1 MSSQLNP
8 VNTAITSRSLAWGFL
23 SAAMEYPE
31 GELTELIRAGDVER
45 RARELFIEIYSEL
58 ADKINWAALREAG
71 EADFLSIEYTR
82 LFDVGG
88 SDGPPCALNSGAA
101 KGDSRMGLLEELV
114 RFYNYFGLT
123 AAGTEANEL
132 PDHLSSQFEFMHYL
146 IHQQGEC
153 VETGAAADD
162 YIRAQ
167 RDFLNRHPSS
177 WVPLLAA
184 NLVKHKAA
192 PYYLTLGQLM
202 DEFVQ
207 LEQRHLELA
216 VAALPPPE
224 PHVEP
229 AELDQPIKTGSMS
242 SVITVHRKAKDL
254 GEDDL
259 DE

>member
-31 GELTELIRAGDVER
+31 GELSELVRAGDVEK
-45 RARELFIEIYSEL
+45 RARELFLGIYGEL
-58 ADKINWAALREAG
+58 ADKIDWSALRAAG
-71 EADFLSIEYTR
+71 EADFLSVEYTR

-153 VETGAAADD
+153 LAAGEAPDD

-167 RDFLNRHPSS
+167 RDFLNRHPAS
-177 WVPLLAA
+177 WVPQLAA
-184 NLVKHKAA
+184 NLVKHKAPA
-192 PYYLTLGQLM
+192 YYLALGKLM

-207 LEQRHLELA
+207 IEQRHLELA
-216 VAALPPPE
+216 VSALPPPT
-224 PHVEP
+224 PHAEP

-254 GEDDL
+254 GEDDG